1 MGKRKHTNVLP
12 NEQNHAFWQDV
23 RSNETTYWRYYN
35 RLVALSCAMFEWKNL
50 PETVDPRYLELC
62 LFGLG
67 NAVFFKDE
75 VLGYLALKCVA
86 AGPLDCY
93 GVPMVRTG
101 YSDNGYNI
109 GLDEKNS
116 VIIWNN
122 MLRTNS
128 VLDVQYYAEVLSEL
142 DQTIK
147 VNLKAQKTPVLII
160 CDEDQ
165 RLTMKNVYT
174 KYDGNEPFIYGTKA
188 LNKDAIKVLK
198 TDAPYL
204 AKDLYETKTQYWNEA
219 LTYLGI
225 TNISYQKKERLIS
238 DEAIRSQGGTIANRY
253 DRLNARRQACDEI
266 NRMFGLNIQCDFR
279 MDYREA
285 DDEVMIQSDSD
296 TSKDFKEMDD
306 MVVDIRTN

>member
-1 MGKRKHTNVLP
+1 MPRKNKVNVMP
-12 NEQNHAFWQDV
+12 NTQNHGFWDDV
-23 RSNETTYWRYYN
+23 RSNNMTFWRYFN
-35 RLVALSCAMFEWKNL
+35 RLTALSCAMFEWKNL
-50 PETVDPRYLELC
+50 PETIDPRYLEMC

-67 NAVFFKDE
+67 NAIFFKDE

-93 GVPMVRTG
+93 GIPTQRRA

-109 GLDEKNS
+109 GLDETNS

-128 VLDVQYYAEVLSEL
+128 VLDVQYYSEMLSEI

-147 VNLKAQKTPVLII
+147 VNLKAQKTPILVL

-165 RLTMKNVYT
+165 RLTMKNVYA
-174 KYDGNEPFIYGTKA
+174 KYDGNEPFIFGSKA

-225 TNISYQKKERLIS
+225 TNLSFTKKERLIS

-253 DRLNARRQACDEI
+253 DRLNARRQACEEI
-266 NRMFGLNIQCDFR
+266 NRMFYLDIQCDFR
-279 MDYREA
+279 QDYREA
-285 DDEVMIQSDSD
+285 DDEVMIEGDTD
-296 TSKDFKEMDD
+296 TSNETHDMND

>member
-1 MGKRKHTNVLP
+1 MGKREKVNFMP
-12 NEQNHAFWQDV
+12 NTQNHGFWDDV
-23 RSNETTYWRYYN
+23 RSNRMTFWRYFN
-35 RLVALSCAMFEWKNL
+35 RLTALSCAMFEWKNL
-50 PETVDPRYLELC
+50 PETIDPRYLELC

-67 NAVFFKDE
+67 NAIFFKDD
-75 VLGYLALKCVA
+75 VLGYLALKCA
-86 AGPLDCY
+86 ATGPLDCY
-93 GVPMVRTG
+93 GVPTIRRA

-109 GLDEKNS
+109 SLDTTDS

-128 VLDVQYYAEVLSEL
+128 VLDVQYYSEILSEL

-147 VNLKAQKTPVLII
+147 VNLKAQKTPVLVL

-165 RLTMKNVYT
+165 RLTMKNVYA
-174 KYDGNEPFIYGTKA
+174 KYDGNEPFIFGSKA
-188 LNKDAIKVLK
+188 LNKDSIKVLK

-266 NRMFGLNIQCDFR
+266 NRMFGLDIQCDFR

-285 DDEVMIQSDSD
+285 DDEVMIEGDTD
-296 TSKDFKEMDD
+296 TSNDIHKMED